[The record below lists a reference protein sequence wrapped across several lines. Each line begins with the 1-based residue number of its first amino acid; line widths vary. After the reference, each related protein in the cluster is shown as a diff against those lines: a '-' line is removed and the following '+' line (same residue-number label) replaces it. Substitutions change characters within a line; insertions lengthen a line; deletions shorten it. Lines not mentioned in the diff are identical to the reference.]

1 MAPKISILVPVYN
14 TEPYL
19 KRCLDSLQGQTLPEI
34 EIVLIDDGSTDGSGA
49 ICDAYAASDPRFVV
63 IHQENAGISSARNC
77 GLELAKAEYIMLAD
91 SDDWVEPDFC
101 RIPYEIAER
110 DQADLVIFRYRKTGF
125 TTRRNGDS
133 PEREAGEKTVEQA
146 LTMLVDTPEECV
158 AWDKLYR
165 KSLFQSVR
173 YAGRVHEDTRT
184 THRMIAAAKR
194 IVFTND
200 ILYHYCGRPGS
211 IVETLDPQK
220 RKIEL
225 QAYLEFEHALRERG
239 SIHLADRMLARYG
252 IEYLA
257 KYGAND
263 EIGAAIAPFIK
274 KDLRKQPGIPR
285 KRRIMLWIYQISPKL
300 FDFLCILLR
309 LRTR

>member
-211 IVETLDPQK
+211 IVETPDPQK

-225 QAYLEFEHALRERG
+225 QAYLEQALAFREWGYRALSDRLLLQRG
-239 SIHLADRMLARYG
+239 PTYLISYG
-252 IEYLA
+252 TT
-257 KYGAND
+257 D
-263 EIGAAIAPFIK
+263 EFGRAITPLFREGLWK
-274 KDLRKQPGIPR
+274 ECRHTGKQRLLFFVLWVSPTLFDVACTIMR
-285 KRRIMLWIYQISPKL
+285 KRK
-300 FDFLCILLR
+300 
-309 LRTR
+309 